1 MGTGREKER
10 NPRKLGKRRGA
21 ARRGDA
27 GVLLLPKEG
36 SDRAGDGC
44 SRDFLRIPRRL
55 SSTVEDNR
63 ETTFNRFHEIVLGEI
78 RRTSGLD
85 EAAPDTPIFGNEL
98 VSRFADRGQ
107 FDFTDRSADLS
118 TSSDAVRVEKNVGE
132 CTLVKASPLKTN
144 AFSGGGGTRSGGF
157 SLGRECSSFREG
169 AREDSTTP
177 VRLVTTAINSSGG
190 FRG

>member
-36 SDRAGDGC
+36 SDRAEDGC

-78 RRTSGLD
+78 RQTSGLD
-85 EAAPDTPIFGNEL
+85 EAAPDSPFFDNESS
-98 VSRFADRGQ
+98 SRDSRIAASSISPTDPPTFQRPAMPFASKR
-107 FDFTDRSADLS
+107 TSA
-118 TSSDAVRVEKNVGE
+118 
-132 CTLVKASPLKTN
+132 KAS
-144 AFSGGGGTRSGGF
+144 S
-157 SLGRECSSFREG
+157 
-169 AREDSTTP
+169 
-177 VRLVTTAINSSGG
+177 
-190 FRG
+190 